1 MSAPVASN
9 SNETEEERKERVN
22 KILQKSE
29 EREKERK
36 RFKIEGEFDFDE
48 CLEEVI
54 SMPHPSPQKDK
65 RDSEVAERDIE
76 EKIKSIKSK
85 RWIRWMYQ
93 YKKW

>member
-36 RFKIEGEFDFDE
+36 RFHLKGNLI
-48 CLEEVI
+48 LM
-54 SMPHPSPQKDK
+54 SAW
-65 RDSEVAERDIE
+65 RR
-76 EKIKSIKSK
+76 
-85 RWIRWMYQ
+85 
-93 YKKW
+93 